1 MSGTTESAA
10 IATLL
15 IALILMRRHASAWL
29 RSAELTLGRL
39 GRRQGLFVALI
50 GLLALAASATLSLL
64 AECRTR
70 ESTMSKTKRAY
81 DLAMYF
87 GASVRHTVN

>member
-29 RSAELTLGRL
+29 RSAELALGRL

-50 GLLALAASATLSLL
+50 GLLALAASATLSL
-64 AECRTR
+64 
-70 ESTMSKTKRAY
+70 
-81 DLAMYF
+81 F
-87 GASVRHTVN
+87 GRMPYPRVHDEQDETGL